1 MINVIMNVFLT
12 VKIKIIKKYVS
23 SYLIALIIV
32 IHLIAL
38 MKKKIAYLKNIIIPI
53 MKQKNVSRLKKIVL
67 IQDIKYLMKNAM
79 MNVH

>member
-1 MINVIMNVFLT
+1 MINVIMNFFLT

>member
-1 MINVIMNVFLT
+1 MINVKMNVFLT

-23 SYLIALIIV
+23 SYLITLIIV

-38 MKKKIAYLKNIIIPI
+38 MMKKIAYLKNIIIPI

-67 IQDIKYLMKNAM
+67 IEDIKYLMKTAM

>member
-1 MINVIMNVFLT
+1 MINVKMNVFLT
-12 VKIKIIKKYVS
+12 VKIKLIKKYVS
-23 SYLIALIIV
+23 SYLITLIIV

-67 IQDIKYLMKNAM
+67 IEDIKYLMKTAM

>member
-1 MINVIMNVFLT
+1 MINVKMNVFLT
-12 VKIKIIKKYVS
+12 VKIKLIKKYVS
-23 SYLIALIIV
+23 SYLITLIIV

-53 MKQKNVSRLKKIVL
+53 IKQKNVSRLKKIVL
-67 IQDIKYLMKNAM
+67 IEDIKYLMKTAM

>member
-1 MINVIMNVFLT
+1 MINVKMNVFLT

-23 SYLIALIIV
+23 SYLITLIIV

-53 MKQKNVSRLKKIVL
+53 MKQKNVSRQKKIVV
-67 IQDIKYLMKNAM
+67 IEDIKDLRKTAM

>member
-1 MINVIMNVFLT
+1 MINVKMNVFLT

-23 SYLIALIIV
+23 SYLITLIIV

-67 IQDIKYLMKNAM
+67 IEDIKYLMKTAM

>member
-1 MINVIMNVFLT
+1 MINVKMNVFLT
-12 VKIKIIKKYVS
+12 VKIKLIKKYVS
-23 SYLIALIIV
+23 SYLITLIIV